1 MAKGSRGRRSSRQF
15 RLTPYPLPSCK
26 TDICE
31 NLCPKKCSK
40 VFDKKEWE
48 DVTCSVCMEYPH
60 NAVLLL
66 CSSHDKGCRP
76 YMCGTSFRL
85 SNCLDQ
91 YKKAY
96 TKVVS
101 SNNGQAVQGSIG
113 DPILISDSNMPNEKD
128 EVTVLA
134 CPLCR
139 GQVKGWTVVKSA
151 REFMN
156 EKKRGCMQ
164 DSCSFTG
171 NYKELKK
178 HVKAEHPSGCPRE
191 VDPAHEQKW
200 RWLEWEREREDVIS
214 TITSAMPGAMVFG
227 DYVIEGNHHDYPE
240 DEEDT
245 DIRGGGEEG
254 NGRLHMNIEAMNFFL
269 LLHAVRQGNDL
280 NRRTRP
286 EQELPS
292 HRASGQNDARHTSPV
307 GGLNFSDHEDINQTF
322 RYSEDDEDVSL
333 VSRLHRHGNGRVLLS
348 RSGRRRRRRA
358 HSGPR

>member
-1 MAKGSRGRRSSRQF
+1 MAKGSKGRRSSRQF

-26 TDICE
+26 RDIGE

-40 VFDKKEWE
+40 VLDKKEWE

-76 YMCGTSFRL
+76 YMCGTSFRH

-96 TKVVS
+96 AKVVS
-101 SNNGQAVQGSIG
+101 SNSGQAVQGSM
-113 DPILISDSNMPNEKD
+113 DNPSLLPYSNLPHEKD

-139 GQVKGWTVVKSA
+139 GQVKGWTVVKPA
-151 REFMN
+151 RDYLN
-156 EKKRGCMQ
+156 AKKRGCMQ
-164 DSCSFTG
+164 DSCSFIG

-178 HVKAEHPSGCPRE
+178 HVRAEHPSGCPRD
-191 VDPAHEQKW
+191 VDPALEQKW

-227 DYVIEGNHHDYPE
+227 DYVIEGNHQDFGA
-240 DEEDT
+240 DEEEGSLDA
-245 DIRGGGEEG
+245 DDAEG
-254 NGRLHMNIEAMNFFL
+254 NGRFQMNIETMNFFL

-280 NRRTRP
+280 NRRLRP
-286 EQELPS
+286 EPELPS
-292 HRASGQNDARHTSPV
+292 HRVSGENGARHASPV
-307 GGLNFSDHEDINQTF
+307 SRLDLSDHDDDNE
-322 RYSEDDEDVSL
+322 RYSEGGDDGMSL

-358 HSGPR
+358 QADQQ

>member
-26 TDICE
+26 RDICE

-40 VFDKKEWE
+40 VLDKKEWE

-76 YMCGTSFRL
+76 YMCGTSFRH

-101 SNNGQAVQGSIG
+101 SNNGQAVQGSI
-113 DPILISDSNMPNEKD
+113 DNPSPLPDSNLPNEKD

-139 GQVKGWTVVKSA
+139 GQVKGWTVVQPA
-151 REFMN
+151 REYLN
-156 EKKRGCMQ
+156 AKKRGCMQ
-164 DSCSFTG
+164 DSCSFMG

-178 HVKAEHPSGCPRE
+178 HVRAEHPSGCPRD

-227 DYVIEGNHHDYPE
+227 DYVIEGNHRDFAA
-240 DEEDT
+240 DEEVAT
-245 DIRGGGEEG
+245 DADGAEG
-254 NGRLHMNIEAMNFFL
+254 NGRFQMNIEAMNFFL

-280 NRRTRP
+280 NRRLRP
-286 EQELPS
+286 EPD
-292 HRASGQNDARHTSPV
+292 RASGQNGARHTSPV
-307 GGLNFSDHEDINQTF
+307 AGLDFSDHDDDNERY
-322 RYSEDDEDVSL
+322 RYSEGDEDGVSL
-333 VSRLHRHGNGRVLLS
+333 VNRLHRHGDSRVLIN

-358 HSGPR
+358 HTGPW